1 MDDEVEYLGTNF
13 AQPATCPC
21 DPQQPVTGVTLHV
34 ESCGG
39 KPAHN
44 VSFFNTRTSHVH
56 IGRKSI
62 SDDRSMRKEND
73 DQNAVFACPVVSA
86 KHAKLVLASSGHVYI
101 VDLKSRH
108 GTHLQKQGET
118 TSRMLQPEVEITLA
132 DGDVVTFGKAVGQGA
147 TLVSPVTVRIEFLR
161 DILDMRDSP
170 PWCLTPAESSSPRL
184 RKLSTG
190 RYGLNSPISYH
201 SSPSHSSES
210 ISSPSGSSNEAALHS
225 EHESD
230 IEEIPSWEELRSCV
244 SSLHQ
249 DFPADFLGG
258 SLLGKM
264 PSLGSLMQDI
274 CHKIADPLD
283 IDSPQPWSPPAI
295 AAIASVDDD
304 DDDDEPSSIIHLA
317 DSRSHSPMELST
329 PSPSPPLAPSEPEV
343 VGAWPPSRADSL
355 QPALRRS
362 DESNRVKLPSM
373 CSFGHMGSLESG
385 SFESFPERLPS
396 LSNFTPFVPLEDE
409 PAILAPIP
417 VLPSIAEV
425 RSDESQISGHDDHGD
440 LRDSIKTI
448 EGRVNVLHSS
458 ITDIKNRHALTE
470 DDLYDLQH
478 QVDMLEPE
486 SDQLFARLEAAE
498 DKLSTLSD
506 LQDQV
511 SELQSKA
518 DAESCDTF
526 APPMADV
533 KACADALNALV
544 IEMKALREET
554 EKRVEE
560 RIQTI
565 HTARAEALSVIAAE
579 VETFKSLKR
588 KHSEIEIEVTP
599 PPVKTDIVVEEAPVA
614 AAKLEL
620 PVEDYRHAKRPK
632 RIMTSIAQTA
642 TAMAVGAVA
651 TWSALAFS

>member
-13 AQPATCPC
+13 AQPAACPC

-44 VSFFNTRTSHVH
+44 ISFFNTRTSHVH

-108 GTHLQKQGET
+108 GTHLRKQDEI
-118 TSRMLQPEVEITLA
+118 TSKMLQPEVETTLA

-170 PWCLTPAESSSPRL
+170 PWCLTPAEPSSPRP

-190 RYGLNSPISYH
+190 RYGLNSPISCT

-210 ISSPSGSSNEAALHS
+210 LSSPSGSSNEAASHS

-244 SSLHQ
+244 SSLRQ
-249 DFPADFLGG
+249 DFPTDFLGG

-274 CHKIADPLD
+274 CHKIVDPLD

-295 AAIASVDDD
+295 ATIASIDDD
-304 DDDDEPSSIIHLA
+304 DAPSSIIHLE

-329 PSPSPPLAPSEPEV
+329 PSPSPPQAPSEPEV
-343 VGAWPPSRADSL
+343 VGAWPPSRADSP
-355 QPALRRS
+355 QPASRRS

-373 CSFGHMGSLESG
+373 CSFGHMGSLELG

-396 LSNFTPFVPLEDE
+396 LSSFPPFVPLEDE

-425 RSDESQISGHDDHGD
+425 RSDEPQVSGHDDHGD

-448 EGRVNVLHSS
+448 EGRVNALHSS
-458 ITDIKNRHALTE
+458 VTDIKNRHALTE

-518 DAESCDTF
+518 DAESCDNF
-526 APPMADV
+526 ASPTVDV

-544 IEMKALREET
+544 IEMKTLREET

-565 HTARAEALSVIAAE
+565 QIAKTEALSVIAAE

-588 KHSEIEIEVTP
+588 KHSEVEVEVA
-599 PPVKTDIVVEEAPVA
+599 PPVKMGIVAEEAPTT
-614 AAKLEL
+614 AAKLES
-620 PVEDYRHAKRPK
+620 PVEDYRHAKRPR
-632 RIMTSIAQTA
+632 RIVSSIAHTA

>member
-1 MDDEVEYLGTNF
+1 MDDEVEYLGTNL
-13 AQPATCPC
+13 AAPTACPC
-21 DPQQPVTGVTLHV
+21 DPQQLVTGITLHV

-44 VSFFNTRTSHVH
+44 ISFFNTRTSHVH

-118 TSRMLQPEVEITLA
+118 TSKTLQPEVETTLA
-132 DGDVVTFGKAVGQGA
+132 DGDVLTFGKAVGQGA
-147 TLVSPVTVRIEFLR
+147 TLVSPVTVRIEFLH

-170 PWCLTPAESSSPRL
+170 PWCLTHAESSSPRS

-190 RYGLNSPISYH
+190 RYGLNSPISYS

-210 ISSPSGSSNEAALHS
+210 ISSSPSGSSNEAAEHS
-225 EHESD
+225 EHDSD

-244 SSLHQ
+244 SSLRQ

-274 CHKIADPLD
+274 CHKIVDPLD
-283 IDSPQPWSPPAI
+283 IDSPQPWTPPSI
-295 AAIASVDDD
+295 AAIAVIDDD
-304 DDDDEPSSIIHLA
+304 DVPSSVHLP

-329 PSPSPPLAPSEPEV
+329 PSPSPPEAPEEPEV
-343 VGAWPPSRADSL
+343 IGAWPQSRTDSP
-355 QPALRRS
+355 QPASRRS

-396 LSNFTPFVPLEDE
+396 LSNFPPFVQLEDE
-409 PAILAPIP
+409 PAILTPIP

-425 RSDESQISGHDDHGD
+425 RSSDESQNVAHDDRED
-440 LRDSIKTI
+440 LRGSIKTI
-448 EGRVNVLHSS
+448 EDRVNALHSS
-458 ITDIKNRHALTE
+458 VTDIKNRHAMTE

-498 DKLSTLSD
+498 DKLSTLTD

-511 SELQSKA
+511 SELQSKIDA
-518 DAESCDTF
+518 DRRDTVV
-526 APPMADV
+526 PPMTDV
-533 KACADALNALV
+533 KACANALNALV
-544 IEMKALREET
+544 IEMKSLREET

-560 RIQTI
+560 RIQAI
-565 HTARAEALSVIAAE
+565 QTARTEALSVIAAE

-588 KHSEIEIEVTP
+588 KHSEIEVAP
-599 PPVKTDIVVEEAPVA
+599 PPVKMDIAVEAPATV
-614 AAKLEL
+614 LDPEL
-620 PVEDYRHAKRPK
+620 PVEENRHAKRPR
-632 RIMTSIAQTA
+632 RIMTSIAHTA
-642 TAMAVGAVA
+642 TAVAVGAVA

>member
-108 GTHLQKQGET
+108 GTHLRKQGET
-118 TSRMLQPEVEITLA
+118 TSKMLQPEVEITLA

-147 TLVSPVTVRIEFLR
+147 TLVSPVTVRIEFMR

-170 PWCLTPAESSSPRL
+170 PWCLTLADPSSPRP

-190 RYGLNSPISYH
+190 RYGLNSPISYP

-210 ISSPSGSSNEAALHS
+210 LSSPSGSSNEAVSHS

-244 SSLHQ
+244 SSLRQ
-249 DFPADFLGG
+249 DFPTDFLGG

-295 AAIASVDDD
+295 AAIASIDDD
-304 DDDDEPSSIIHLA
+304 DAPSSIVHLEV
-317 DSRSHSPMELST
+317 SRSHSPMELST
-329 PSPSPPLAPSEPEV
+329 PSPSPPQAPSEPDV

-355 QPALRRS
+355 QPASRRS

-385 SFESFPERLPS
+385 SFDSFPERLPS
-396 LSNFTPFVPLEDE
+396 LSSFPPFVPLEDE

-425 RSDESQISGHDDHGD
+425 RPDESQVSGHDDHGD

-448 EGRVNVLHSS
+448 EAINALHSS
-458 ITDIKNRHALTE
+458 VTDIKNRHALTE

-518 DAESCDTF
+518 DAESCDNL
-526 APPMADV
+526 ASPIADV

-544 IEMKALREET
+544 IEMKTLREET
-554 EKRVEE
+554 DKRVEE

-565 HTARAEALSVIAAE
+565 QIARTEALSVIAAE

-588 KHSEIEIEVTP
+588 KHSEVGIEVA
-599 PPVKTDIVVEEAPVA
+599 PPVKMDIAVEEAPA
-614 AAKLEL
+614 TAAKPES
-620 PVEDYRHAKRPK
+620 PVEDYRHAKRPR
-632 RIMTSIAQTA
+632 RIMTSIAHTA

>member
-1 MDDEVEYLGTNF
+1 
-13 AQPATCPC
+13 
-21 DPQQPVTGVTLHV
+21 
-34 ESCGG
+34 
-39 KPAHN
+39 
-44 VSFFNTRTSHVH
+44 
-56 IGRKSI
+56 
-62 SDDRSMRKEND
+62 MRKEND

-108 GTHLQKQGET
+108 GTHLRKQGET
-118 TSRMLQPEVEITLA
+118 TSKTLQPEVETTLT
-132 DGDVVTFGKAVGQGA
+132 DGDVVTLGKAVGQGA

-161 DILDMRDSP
+161 GILDMSDSP
-170 PWCLTPAESSSPRL
+170 PCSLTPAEPSSLRP

-190 RYGLNSPISYH
+190 RYGLNSPISYI

-210 ISSPSGSSNEAALHS
+210 LSSPSGSSNEAASHS

-244 SSLHQ
+244 SSLRQ
-249 DFPADFLGG
+249 DFPADLLGG
-258 SLLGKM
+258 SLLGKTT
-264 PSLGSLMQDI
+264 LGSLMQDI

-283 IDSPQPWSPPAI
+283 LDSPQPWSPPAI
-295 AAIASVDDD
+295 AAIASIDDD
-304 DDDDEPSSIIHLA
+304 DAPSSIIHLE

-329 PSPSPPLAPSEPEV
+329 PSPSPPQAPSEPDV
-343 VGAWPPSRADSL
+343 VGAWPPSRDDSL
-355 QPALRRS
+355 QPAPRRLEL

-373 CSFGHMGSLESG
+373 CSFGHMGSLELG

-396 LSNFTPFVPLEDE
+396 LSGFQTFVPVEDG
-409 PAILAPIP
+409 PAITIPIP
-417 VLPSIAEV
+417 VLPSFTKA
-425 RSDESQISGHDDHGD
+425 RPDESQLSGHDDRGD
-440 LRDSIKTI
+440 LRDFIKTM
-448 EGRVNVLHSS
+448 EGRVNALQSS
-458 ITDIKNRHALTE
+458 VTDIKNRHALTE

-518 DAESCDTF
+518 DAESCDNF
-526 APPMADV
+526 ASPIADV
-533 KACADALNALV
+533 KACADALSALV
-544 IEMKALREET
+544 IEMKTLREET

-560 RIQTI
+560 KIQTI
-565 HTARAEALSVIAAE
+565 QTARTEALSVIAAE

-588 KHSEIEIEVTP
+588 KHSEIEIEVP
-599 PPVKTDIVVEEAPVA
+599 PPAKMDIVVEEAPAA
-614 AAKLEL
+614 AAKPEL
-620 PVEDYRHAKRPK
+620 PIEDYRHAKRPK
-632 RIMTSIAQTA
+632 RMMLSIAHTA

>member
-13 AQPATCPC
+13 AQPAACPC
-21 DPQQPVTGVTLHV
+21 DPQQPVTGVTMHV

-44 VSFFNTRTSHVH
+44 VSFFNSRTSHVH

-108 GTHLQKQGET
+108 GTHLRKKGET
-118 TSRMLQPEVEITLA
+118 TSRMLQPEVETTLT

-170 PWCLTPAESSSPRL
+170 PWCLTPAEPSSPRP

-190 RYGLNSPISYH
+190 RYGLNSPISYP
-201 SSPSHSSES
+201 SSPSRSSES
-210 ISSPSGSSNEAALHS
+210 LSSPSGSSNEAASHS

-244 SSLHQ
+244 SSLRQ
-249 DFPADFLGG
+249 DFPVDFLGG
-258 SLLGKM
+258 SSLGKM

-283 IDSPQPWSPPAI
+283 IDSPQHWSPPAI
-295 AAIASVDDD
+295 ATITSIDDD
-304 DDDDEPSSIIHLA
+304 DAPSSIIHVE

-329 PSPSPPLAPSEPEV
+329 PSPSPAQVPEEPEAS
-343 VGAWPPSRADSL
+343 AWPPSRADSL

-362 DESNRVKLPSM
+362 DELNRVKLPSM

-396 LSNFTPFVPLEDE
+396 LSSFPPFVPLEAE
-409 PAILAPIP
+409 PATLAPIP
-417 VLPSIAEV
+417 ALPSITEV
-425 RSDESQISGHDDHGD
+425 RPDESQISSHDDHRD
-440 LRDSIKTI
+440 LHDAIKTI
-448 EGRVNVLHSS
+448 EARS
-458 ITDIKNRHALTE
+458 K

-498 DKLSTLSD
+498 DKLSSLSD

-526 APPMADV
+526 VPPMADV

-544 IEMKALREET
+544 IEMKTLREET

-565 HTARAEALSVIAAE
+565 QTARMEALSVIAAE
-579 VETFKSLKR
+579 VESFKSLKR
-588 KHSEIEIEVTP
+588 KHSDIEIEVA
-599 PPVKTDIVVEEAPVA
+599 PPVKMDIVVDEAPAVA
-614 AAKLEL
+614 AKSEL
-620 PVEDYRHAKRPK
+620 LIENYRHVKRPR
-632 RIMTSIAQTA
+632 RIMTSIAHTA

>member
-13 AQPATCPC
+13 AQPAACPC

-108 GTHLQKQGET
+108 GTHLRKRGET
-118 TSRMLQPEVEITLA
+118 TSKMLQPEVETTLA

-147 TLVSPVTVRIEFLR
+147 SLVSPVTARIEFLR

-170 PWCLTPAESSSPRL
+170 PWCLTPAESSSPRP

-190 RYGLNSPISYH
+190 RYGLNSPISYP

-210 ISSPSGSSNEAALHS
+210 LSSPSGSSNEAASRS

-230 IEEIPSWEELRSCV
+230 IEEIPSWDELRSCV
-244 SSLHQ
+244 SSLRQ
-249 DFPADFLGG
+249 DFPVDFLGG

-295 AAIASVDDD
+295 AAIASIDDD
-304 DDDDEPSSIIHLA
+304 DAPSSIIHLE

-329 PSPSPPLAPSEPEV
+329 PSPSPPQPPEEPEAAD
-343 VGAWPPSRADSL
+343 AWPPSRADSL

-373 CSFGHMGSLESG
+373 CSFGPMEPLESG
-385 SFESFPERLPS
+385 SFDSFPERLPS
-396 LSNFTPFVPLEDE
+396 LSNFQVFVPVEDG
-409 PAILAPIP
+409 PATLAPIP

-425 RSDESQISGHDDHGD
+425 RSDESQSSGHDDQGN

-448 EGRVNVLHSS
+448 EGRVNALHSS
-458 ITDIKNRHALTE
+458 VTDIKNRHALTE

-526 APPMADV
+526 VPPMADV

-544 IEMKALREET
+544 IEMKTLREET

-565 HTARAEALSVIAAE
+565 QIARTEALSVIAAE

-588 KHSEIEIEVTP
+588 KHSETEVEVAP
-599 PPVKTDIVVEEAPVA
+599 LVKMDIVVEEAPA
-614 AAKLEL
+614 AAKPAQ

-632 RIMTSIAQTA
+632 RIMTSIAHTA

>member
-13 AQPATCPC
+13 AQPAACPC

-44 VSFFNTRTSHVH
+44 ISFFNTRTSHVH

-108 GTHLQKQGET
+108 GTHLRKQDEI
-118 TSRMLQPEVEITLA
+118 TSKMLQPEVETTLA

-170 PWCLTPAESSSPRL
+170 PWCLTPAEPSSPRP

-190 RYGLNSPISYH
+190 RYGLNSPISCT

-210 ISSPSGSSNEAALHS
+210 LSSPSGSSNEAASHS

-244 SSLHQ
+244 SSLRQ
-249 DFPADFLGG
+249 DFPTDFLGG

-274 CHKIADPLD
+274 CHKIVDPLD

-295 AAIASVDDD
+295 ATIASIDDD
-304 DDDDEPSSIIHLA
+304 DAPSSIIHLE

-329 PSPSPPLAPSEPEV
+329 PSPSPPQAPSEPEV
-343 VGAWPPSRADSL
+343 VGAWPPSRADSP
-355 QPALRRS
+355 QPASRRS

-373 CSFGHMGSLESG
+373 CSFGHMGSLELG

-396 LSNFTPFVPLEDE
+396 LSSFPPFVPLEDE

-425 RSDESQISGHDDHGD
+425 QSDEPQVSGHDDHGD

-448 EGRVNVLHSS
+448 EGRVNALHSS
-458 ITDIKNRHALTE
+458 VTDIKNRHALTE

-518 DAESCDTF
+518 DAESCDNF
-526 APPMADV
+526 ASPTVDV

-544 IEMKALREET
+544 IEMKTLREET

-565 HTARAEALSVIAAE
+565 QIARTEALSVIAAE

-588 KHSEIEIEVTP
+588 KHSEVEVEVA
-599 PPVKTDIVVEEAPVA
+599 PPVKMGIVAEEAPTT
-614 AAKLEL
+614 AAKLES
-620 PVEDYRHAKRPK
+620 PVEDYRHAKRPR
-632 RIMTSIAQTA
+632 RIVSSIAHTA

>member
-13 AQPATCPC
+13 AQPAACPC
-21 DPQQPVTGVTLHV
+21 DPQQPVTGITLHV

-44 VSFFNTRTSHVH
+44 VSFFNSRTSHVH

-108 GTHLQKQGET
+108 GTHVRKQGET
-118 TSRMLQPEVEITLA
+118 SSRMLQPEVETSLT
-132 DGDVVTFGKAVGQGA
+132 DGDIVTFGKAVGQGA

-170 PWCLTPAESSSPRL
+170 PWCLTLVEPSSLRP

-190 RYGLNSPISYH
+190 RYGLNSPISYP

-210 ISSPSGSSNEAALHS
+210 LSSPSGSSNEAASHS

-244 SSLHQ
+244 SSLRQ
-249 DFPADFLGG
+249 DFHADFLGG
-258 SLLGKM
+258 SSLGKM

-274 CHKIADPLD
+274 CHKIVDPLD
-283 IDSPQPWSPPAI
+283 IDSPHPWSPPAI
-295 AAIASVDDD
+295 ATIASIDDD
-304 DDDDEPSSIIHLA
+304 DAPSSIIHLE

-329 PSPSPPLAPSEPEV
+329 PSPSPPQAPEEPEV
-343 VGAWPPSRADSL
+343 DAWPPSRDDSL
-355 QPALRRS
+355 QPGLHRS
-362 DESNRVKLPSM
+362 DESSRVKLPSM
-373 CSFGHMGSLESG
+373 CSFGHMGSLDSG

-396 LSNFTPFVPLEDE
+396 LSSFPPFVPLEAE
-409 PAILAPIP
+409 PATLAPIP
-417 VLPSIAEV
+417 VLPSITEV
-425 RSDESQISGHDDHGD
+425 RPDESQISSHDDHGD
-440 LRDSIKTI
+440 LRDTIKTI
-448 EGRVNVLHSS
+448 EGRVNVLHLSV
-458 ITDIKNRHALTE
+458 TDIKNRHAMSE

-526 APPMADV
+526 VPPMADV

-544 IEMKALREET
+544 IEMKTLREET

-565 HTARAEALSVIAAE
+565 QVARTEALSVIAAE

-588 KHSEIEIEVTP
+588 KHSEIEIEVA
-599 PPVKTDIVVEEAPVA
+599 PPVKMDIAVEEPA
-614 AAKLEL
+614 AATKPEL
-620 PVEDYRHAKRPK
+620 PVEDYRHIKRPR
-632 RIMTSIAQTA
+632 RIMTSIAHTA

>member
-13 AQPATCPC
+13 AQPAACPC

-44 VSFFNTRTSHVH
+44 ISFFNTRTSHVH

-108 GTHLQKQGET
+108 GTHLRKQDEI
-118 TSRMLQPEVEITLA
+118 TSKMLQPEVETTLA

-170 PWCLTPAESSSPRL
+170 PWCLTPAEPSSPRP

-190 RYGLNSPISYH
+190 RYGLNSPISCT

-210 ISSPSGSSNEAALHS
+210 LSSPSGSSNEAASHS

-244 SSLHQ
+244 SSLRQ
-249 DFPADFLGG
+249 DFPTDFLGG

-274 CHKIADPLD
+274 CHKIVDPLD

-295 AAIASVDDD
+295 ATIASIDDD
-304 DDDDEPSSIIHLA
+304 DAPSSIIHLE

-329 PSPSPPLAPSEPEV
+329 PSPSPPQAPSEPEV
-343 VGAWPPSRADSL
+343 VGAWPPSRADSP
-355 QPALRRS
+355 QPASRRS

-373 CSFGHMGSLESG
+373 CSFGHMGSLELG

-396 LSNFTPFVPLEDE
+396 LSSFPPFVPLEDE

-425 RSDESQISGHDDHGD
+425 QSDEPQVSGHDDHGD

-448 EGRVNVLHSS
+448 EGRVNALHSS
-458 ITDIKNRHALTE
+458 VTDIKNRHALTE

-511 SELQSKA
+511 SELQSKV
-518 DAESCDTF
+518 DAESCDNF
-526 APPMADV
+526 ASPTVDV

-544 IEMKALREET
+544 IEMKTLREET

-565 HTARAEALSVIAAE
+565 QIARTEALSVIAAE

-588 KHSEIEIEVTP
+588 KHSEVEVEVA
-599 PPVKTDIVVEEAPVA
+599 PPVKMGIVAEEAPTT
-614 AAKLEL
+614 AAKLES
-620 PVEDYRHAKRPK
+620 PVEDYRHAKRPR
-632 RIMTSIAQTA
+632 RIVSSIAHTA

>member
-13 AQPATCPC
+13 AQLAACPC

-118 TSRMLQPEVEITLA
+118 TSKMLQPEAETTLA
-132 DGDVVTFGKAVGQGA
+132 DGDIVTFGKAVGQGA

-170 PWCLTPAESSSPRL
+170 PWRITPAEPSSPRP

-190 RYGLNSPISYH
+190 RYGLNSPISYT

-210 ISSPSGSSNEAALHS
+210 LSSPSGSSNEAASHS

-244 SSLHQ
+244 SSLRQ
-249 DFPADFLGG
+249 DFPTDFLGG

-295 AAIASVDDD
+295 AAIASIDDIDSPPWSPPAIAAIASIDDD
-304 DDDDEPSSIIHLA
+304 DAPSSIVHLE
-317 DSRSHSPMELST
+317 DLRSHSPMELST
-329 PSPSPPLAPSEPEV
+329 PSPSPPQAPSEPEV

-355 QPALRRS
+355 QSASRRS

-396 LSNFTPFVPLEDE
+396 LSSFPPFVPLEDE

-417 VLPSIAEV
+417 VLPSITEV
-425 RSDESQISGHDDHGD
+425 RPDESQGSGHDDHGD

-448 EGRVNVLHSS
+448 EGRVNALHSS
-458 ITDIKNRHALTE
+458 VTDIKNRHALTE

-518 DAESCDTF
+518 DAECCDNF
-526 APPMADV
+526 ASPIADV

-544 IEMKALREET
+544 IEMKTLREET

-565 HTARAEALSVIAAE
+565 QIARTEALSVIAAE
-579 VETFKSLKR
+579 VETFKSTFKSLKR
-588 KHSEIEIEVTP
+588 KRSEVEIEVA
-599 PPVKTDIVVEEAPVA
+599 PPVKMDIDCGRSPNDGCE
-614 AAKLEL
+614 
-620 PVEDYRHAKRPK
+620 
-632 RIMTSIAQTA
+632 T
-642 TAMAVGAVA
+642 
-651 TWSALAFS
+651 

>member
-13 AQPATCPC
+13 AQPAACPC

-44 VSFFNTRTSHVH
+44 ISFFNTRTSHVH

-108 GTHLQKQGET
+108 GTHLRKQDEI
-118 TSRMLQPEVEITLA
+118 TSKMLQPEVETTLA

-170 PWCLTPAESSSPRL
+170 PWCLTPAEPSSPRP

-190 RYGLNSPISYH
+190 RYGLNSPISCT

-210 ISSPSGSSNEAALHS
+210 LSSPSGSSNEAASHS

-244 SSLHQ
+244 SSLRQ
-249 DFPADFLGG
+249 DFPTDFLGG

-274 CHKIADPLD
+274 CHKIVDPLD

-295 AAIASVDDD
+295 ATIASIDDD
-304 DDDDEPSSIIHLA
+304 DAPSSIIHLE

-329 PSPSPPLAPSEPEV
+329 PSPSPPQAPSEPEV
-343 VGAWPPSRADSL
+343 VGAWPPSRADSP
-355 QPALRRS
+355 QPASRRS

-373 CSFGHMGSLESG
+373 CSFGHMGSLELG

-396 LSNFTPFVPLEDE
+396 LSSFPPFVPLEDE

-425 RSDESQISGHDDHGD
+425 RSDEPQVSGHDDHGD

-448 EGRVNVLHSS
+448 EGRVNALHSS
-458 ITDIKNRHALTE
+458 VTDIKNRHALTE

-511 SELQSKA
+511 SELQSKV
-518 DAESCDTF
+518 DAESCDNF
-526 APPMADV
+526 ASPTVDV

-544 IEMKALREET
+544 IEMKTLREET

-565 HTARAEALSVIAAE
+565 QIARTEALSVIAAE

-588 KHSEIEIEVTP
+588 KHSEVEVEVA
-599 PPVKTDIVVEEAPVA
+599 PPVKMGIVAEEAPTT
-614 AAKLEL
+614 AAKLES
-620 PVEDYRHAKRPK
+620 PVEDYRHAKRPR
-632 RIMTSIAQTA
+632 RIVSSIAHTA

>member
-13 AQPATCPC
+13 AQPAACPC
-21 DPQQPVTGVTLHV
+21 DPQQPVTGITLHV

-44 VSFFNTRTSHVH
+44 VSFFNSRTSHVH

-108 GTHLQKQGET
+108 GTHVRKQGET
-118 TSRMLQPEVEITLA
+118 TSRMLQPEVETSLT
-132 DGDVVTFGKAVGQGA
+132 DGDIVTFGKAVGQGA

-170 PWCLTPAESSSPRL
+170 PWCLTLVEPSSPRP

-190 RYGLNSPISYH
+190 RYGLNSPISYP

-210 ISSPSGSSNEAALHS
+210 LSSPSGSSNEAASHS

-244 SSLHQ
+244 SSLRQ
-249 DFPADFLGG
+249 DFHADFLGG
-258 SLLGKM
+258 SSLGKM

-283 IDSPQPWSPPAI
+283 IDSPHPWSPPAI
-295 AAIASVDDD
+295 ATIASIDDD
-304 DDDDEPSSIIHLA
+304 DAPSSIIHLE

-329 PSPSPPLAPSEPEV
+329 PSPSPPQAPEEPEV
-343 VGAWPPSRADSL
+343 GAWTPSRADSL

-362 DESNRVKLPSM
+362 DESSRVKLPSM
-373 CSFGHMGSLESG
+373 CSFGHMGSLDSG

-396 LSNFTPFVPLEDE
+396 LSSFSPFVPLEAE
-409 PAILAPIP
+409 PATLAPIP
-417 VLPSIAEV
+417 VLPSITEV
-425 RSDESQISGHDDHGD
+425 RSDEPQISSHDDHRD
-440 LRDSIKTI
+440 LRDAIKTI

-458 ITDIKNRHALTE
+458 VTDIKNRHAMSE

-526 APPMADV
+526 VPPMADV

-544 IEMKALREET
+544 IEMKTLREET

-565 HTARAEALSVIAAE
+565 QVARSEALSVIAAE

-588 KHSEIEIEVTP
+588 KHSEIEIEVA
-599 PPVKTDIVVEEAPVA
+599 PPVKMDIVVEEPA
-614 AAKLEL
+614 AATKPEL
-620 PVEDYRHAKRPK
+620 PVEDYRHIKRPR
-632 RIMTSIAQTA
+632 RIMTSIAHTA

>member
-13 AQPATCPC
+13 AQPAACPC
-21 DPQQPVTGVTLHV
+21 DPQQPVTGLTLHV

-39 KPAHN
+39 KPSHN
-44 VSFFNTRTSHVH
+44 ISFFNTRTSHVH

-86 KHAKLVLASSGHVYI
+86 KHAKLVLASCGHVYI

-108 GTHLQKQGET
+108 GTHLRKKGET
-118 TSRMLQPEVEITLA
+118 TSRMLQPEVETALA
-132 DGDVVTFGKAVGQGA
+132 DGDIVTFGKAVGQGA

-170 PWCLTPAESSSPRL
+170 PWCLTTAEPSSPRP

-190 RYGLNSPISYH
+190 RYGLNSPISCI

-210 ISSPSGSSNEAALHS
+210 LSSPSGSSNEAA

-244 SSLHQ
+244 SSLRQ

-274 CHKIADPLD
+274 CHKIVDPLD

-295 AAIASVDDD
+295 AAIASIDDD
-304 DDDDEPSSIIHLA
+304 DAPSSIIHLE

-329 PSPSPPLAPSEPEV
+329 PSPSPLQAPSEPEII
-343 VGAWPPSRADSL
+343 GAWTPSRADSL
-355 QPALRRS
+355 QPASRQS

-396 LSNFTPFVPLEDE
+396 LSSFPPFVPLEDQ
-409 PAILAPIP
+409 PAVLAPIP
-417 VLPSIAEV
+417 VLPSITEV
-425 RSDESQISGHDDHGD
+425 RSDESQISSHEGHGD

-448 EGRVNVLHSS
+448 EGRVNALHSS
-458 ITDIKNRHALTE
+458 VTDIKNRHALTE

-498 DKLSTLSD
+498 DKLSTLSN
-506 LQDQV
+506 LRNQV
-511 SELQSKA
+511 VELQTKA
-518 DAESCDTF
+518 DAESSDTVS
-526 APPMADV
+526 PMADV
-533 KACADALNALV
+533 KACADALSALV
-544 IEMKALREET
+544 IEMKTLREET

-565 HTARAEALSVIAAE
+565 QIARTEALSVIAAE

-588 KHSEIEIEVTP
+588 KHSEIEIEVAP
-599 PPVKTDIVVEEAPVA
+599 PAKMDIVMEEAPA
-614 AAKLEL
+614 AAVKPEL
-620 PVEDYRHAKRPK
+620 PIEEYRHVKRPR
-632 RIMTSIAQTA
+632 RIMSSIAHTA

>member
-13 AQPATCPC
+13 AQPAACPC

-39 KPAHN
+39 KPTHSI
-44 VSFFNTRTSHVH
+44 SFFNARTSHVH

-108 GTHLQKQGET
+108 GTHLRKKGET
-118 TSRMLQPEVEITLA
+118 TSRMLQPEVETTLA

-170 PWCLTPAESSSPRL
+170 PWCLTPAESSSPRP

-190 RYGLNSPISYH
+190 RYGLNSPISYP

-210 ISSPSGSSNEAALHS
+210 LSSPSGSSNEAASHS
-225 EHESD
+225 DHESD

-244 SSLHQ
+244 SSLRQ

-295 AAIASVDDD
+295 AAIAPIDDD
-304 DDDDEPSSIIHLA
+304 DAPSSIIHLE

-329 PSPSPPLAPSEPEV
+329 PSPSPPQAPEEPEV

-355 QPALRRS
+355 QPAVHRS

-385 SFESFPERLPS
+385 SFDSFPERLPS
-396 LSNFTPFVPLEDE
+396 LSNFPPFAPLEDE

-425 RSDESQISGHDDHGD
+425 RSDESQISGHDDHGN
-440 LRDSIKTI
+440 LRDSIKII
-448 EGRVNVLHSS
+448 EGRVNALHSS
-458 ITDIKNRHALTE
+458 VTDIKNRHALTE

-518 DAESCDTF
+518 DAERCDTF
-526 APPMADV
+526 VPPVADV

-544 IEMKALREET
+544 IEMKTLREET
-554 EKRVEE
+554 EKRVEA

-565 HTARAEALSVIAAE
+565 QIARTEALSVIAAE

-588 KHSEIEIEVTP
+588 KHSEIEVEVA
-599 PPVKTDIVVEEAPVA
+599 PPVKDIVVEEAPA
-614 AAKLEL
+614 AAVKPEL
-620 PVEDYRHAKRPK
+620 PVEDYRHAKRPR
-632 RIMTSIAQTA
+632 RIMTSIAHTA

>member
-13 AQPATCPC
+13 AQPAACPC

-44 VSFFNTRTSHVH
+44 ISFFNTRTSHVH

-108 GTHLQKQGET
+108 GTHLRKQDEI
-118 TSRMLQPEVEITLA
+118 TSKMLQPEVETTLA

-170 PWCLTPAESSSPRL
+170 PWCLTPAEPSSPRP

-190 RYGLNSPISYH
+190 RYGLNSPISCT

-210 ISSPSGSSNEAALHS
+210 LSSPSGSSNEAVSHS

-244 SSLHQ
+244 SSLRQ
-249 DFPADFLGG
+249 DFPTDFLGG

-274 CHKIADPLD
+274 CHKIVDPLD

-295 AAIASVDDD
+295 ATIASIDDD
-304 DDDDEPSSIIHLA
+304 DAPSSIIHLE

-329 PSPSPPLAPSEPEV
+329 PSPSPPQAPSEPEV
-343 VGAWPPSRADSL
+343 VGAWPPSRADSP
-355 QPALRRS
+355 QPASRRS

-373 CSFGHMGSLESG
+373 CSFGHMGSLELG

-396 LSNFTPFVPLEDE
+396 LSSFPPFVPLEDE

-425 RSDESQISGHDDHGD
+425 QSDEPQVSGHDDHGD

-448 EGRVNVLHSS
+448 EGRVNALHSS
-458 ITDIKNRHALTE
+458 VTDIKNRHALTE

-511 SELQSKA
+511 SELQSKV
-518 DAESCDTF
+518 DAESCDNF
-526 APPMADV
+526 ASPTVDV

-544 IEMKALREET
+544 IEMKTLREET

-565 HTARAEALSVIAAE
+565 QIAKTEALSVIAAE

-588 KHSEIEIEVTP
+588 KHSEVEVEVA
-599 PPVKTDIVVEEAPVA
+599 PPVKMGIVVEEAPTT
-614 AAKLEL
+614 AAKLES
-620 PVEDYRHAKRPK
+620 PVEDYRHAKRPR
-632 RIMTSIAQTA
+632 RIVSSIAHTA

>member
-13 AQPATCPC
+13 AQPAACPC

-39 KPAHN
+39 KPTHSI
-44 VSFFNTRTSHVH
+44 SFFNARTSHVH

-108 GTHLQKQGET
+108 GTHLRKKGET
-118 TSRMLQPEVEITLA
+118 TSRMLQPEVETTLA

-170 PWCLTPAESSSPRL
+170 PWCLTPAESSSPRP

-190 RYGLNSPISYH
+190 RYGLNSPISYP

-210 ISSPSGSSNEAALHS
+210 LSSPSGSSNEAASHS
-225 EHESD
+225 DHESD

-244 SSLHQ
+244 SSLRQ

-264 PSLGSLMQDI
+264 PSLGSLMRDI

-295 AAIASVDDD
+295 AAIAPIDDD
-304 DDDDEPSSIIHLA
+304 DAPSSIIHLE

-329 PSPSPPLAPSEPEV
+329 PSPSPPQAPEEPEV

-355 QPALRRS
+355 QPAVHRS

-385 SFESFPERLPS
+385 SFDSFPERLPS
-396 LSNFTPFVPLEDE
+396 LSNFPPFAPLEDE

-425 RSDESQISGHDDHGD
+425 RSDESQISGHDDHGN
-440 LRDSIKTI
+440 LRDSIKII
-448 EGRVNVLHSS
+448 EGRVNALHSS
-458 ITDIKNRHALTE
+458 VTDIKNRHALTE

-518 DAESCDTF
+518 DAERCDTF
-526 APPMADV
+526 VPPVADV

-544 IEMKALREET
+544 IEMKTLREET
-554 EKRVEE
+554 EKRVEA

-565 HTARAEALSVIAAE
+565 QIARTEALSVIAAE

-588 KHSEIEIEVTP
+588 KHSEIEVEVA
-599 PPVKTDIVVEEAPVA
+599 PPVKDIVVEEAPA
-614 AAKLEL
+614 AAVKPEL
-620 PVEDYRHAKRPK
+620 LVEDYRHAKRPR
-632 RIMTSIAQTA
+632 RIMTSIAHTA

>member
-13 AQPATCPC
+13 AQPAACPC

-44 VSFFNTRTSHVH
+44 ISFFNTRTSHVH

-108 GTHLQKQGET
+108 GTHLRKQDEI
-118 TSRMLQPEVEITLA
+118 TSKMLQPEVETTLA

-170 PWCLTPAESSSPRL
+170 PWCLTPAEPSSPRP

-190 RYGLNSPISYH
+190 RYGLNSPISCT

-210 ISSPSGSSNEAALHS
+210 LSSPSGSSNEAASHS

-244 SSLHQ
+244 SSLRQ
-249 DFPADFLGG
+249 DFPTDFLGG

-274 CHKIADPLD
+274 CHKIVDPLD

-295 AAIASVDDD
+295 ATIASIDDD
-304 DDDDEPSSIIHLA
+304 DAPSSIIHLE

-329 PSPSPPLAPSEPEV
+329 PSPSPPQAPSEPEV
-343 VGAWPPSRADSL
+343 VGAWPPSRADSP
-355 QPALRRS
+355 QPASRRS

-373 CSFGHMGSLESG
+373 CSFGHMGSLELG

-396 LSNFTPFVPLEDE
+396 LSSFPPFVPLEDE

-425 RSDESQISGHDDHGD
+425 RSDEPQVSGHDDHGD

-448 EGRVNVLHSS
+448 EGRVNALHSS
-458 ITDIKNRHALTE
+458 VTDIKNRHALTE

-511 SELQSKA
+511 SELQSKV
-518 DAESCDTF
+518 DAESCDNF
-526 APPMADV
+526 ASPTVDV

-544 IEMKALREET
+544 IEMKTLREET

-565 HTARAEALSVIAAE
+565 QIAKTEALSVIAAE

-588 KHSEIEIEVTP
+588 KHSEVEVEVA
-599 PPVKTDIVVEEAPVA
+599 PPVKMGIVVEEAPTT
-614 AAKLEL
+614 AAKLES
-620 PVEDYRHAKRPK
+620 PVEDYRHAKRPR
-632 RIMTSIAQTA
+632 RIVSSIAHTA

>member
-13 AQPATCPC
+13 AQPAACPC

-34 ESCGG
+34 EPCGG

-108 GTHLQKQGET
+108 GTHLRKQDET
-118 TSRMLQPEVEITLA
+118 TSRMLQPEVETTLA

-170 PWCLTPAESSSPRL
+170 PWCLTPAESSSPRP

-190 RYGLNSPISYH
+190 RYGLNSPISYP

-210 ISSPSGSSNEAALHS
+210 LSSPSGSSNEAASHS

-244 SSLHQ
+244 SSLRQ

-283 IDSPQPWSPPAI
+283 IDTPQPWSPPAI
-295 AAIASVDDD
+295 AAIAPIDDD
-304 DDDDEPSSIIHLA
+304 DDVPSSNIHLA

-329 PSPSPPLAPSEPEV
+329 PSPSPPQAPEEPDI
-343 VGAWPPSRADSL
+343 VGAWPPSRSDSPP
-355 QPALRRS
+355 PALRRP

-385 SFESFPERLPS
+385 SFEIFPERLPS
-396 LSNFTPFVPLEDE
+396 LSNFQPFVPLEDE
-409 PAILAPIP
+409 PATLAPIP
-417 VLPSIAEV
+417 LLPSIDEV
-425 RSDESQISGHDDHGD
+425 RSDESQITGHDDRED
-440 LRDSIKTI
+440 LRDSIKII
-448 EGRVNVLHSS
+448 EDRVNVLHSS
-458 ITDIKNRHALTE
+458 VTDIKNRHALTE

-486 SDQLFARLEAAE
+486 SDQLFARMEAAE
-498 DKLSTLSD
+498 DKISTMSD

-511 SELQSKA
+511 SELRTKV
-518 DAESCDTF
+518 DAGSRDTF
-526 APPMADV
+526 VPPMADV
-533 KACADALNALV
+533 KACADALSALV
-544 IEMKALREET
+544 IEMKTLREET

-565 HTARAEALSVIAAE
+565 QTARTEALSVIAAE

-588 KHSEIEIEVTP
+588 KHSEIEVAP
-599 PPVKTDIVVEEAPVA
+599 PPVEMDIVAEAPGA
-614 AAKLEL
+614 AAAANPEL
-620 PVEDYRHAKRPK
+620 PVEDNRHAKRPR
-632 RIMTSIAQTA
+632 RIMTSIAHTA

>member
-108 GTHLQKQGET
+108 GTHLQKKGET

-170 PWCLTPAESSSPRL
+170 PWCLTPAESSSPRP

-210 ISSPSGSSNEAALHS
+210 LSSPSGSSNEAALYS

-230 IEEIPSWEELRSCV
+230 IEEIPSWEELRTCV
-244 SSLHQ
+244 SSLRQ

-258 SLLGKM
+258 SLIGKM

-304 DDDDEPSSIIHLA
+304 DDEPSSIIHPA

-329 PSPSPPLAPSEPEV
+329 PSPSPPQAPSEPEV

-373 CSFGHMGSLESG
+373 CSFGHMGSLEPG

-409 PAILAPIP
+409 PAILASIP
-417 VLPSIAEV
+417 VLPSIA
-425 RSDESQISGHDDHGD
+425 
-440 LRDSIKTI
+440 

-458 ITDIKNRHALTE
+458 VTDIKNRHALTE

-486 SDQLFARLEAAE
+486 SDQLFARLDAAE

-518 DAESCDTF
+518 DAESCDNF

-588 KHSEIEIEVTP
+588 KHSEIEVEVTP
-599 PPVKTDIVVEEAPVA
+599 PVKMDIVVEEAPVA
-614 AAKLEL
+614 AAKLEI